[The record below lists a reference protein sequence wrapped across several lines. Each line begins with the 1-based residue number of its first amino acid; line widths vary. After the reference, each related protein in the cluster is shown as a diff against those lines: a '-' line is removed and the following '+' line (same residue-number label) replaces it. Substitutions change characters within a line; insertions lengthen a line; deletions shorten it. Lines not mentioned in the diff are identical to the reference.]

1 LAEADA
7 TEELTPFEAVTHFF
21 NRAADLVQLPDA
33 TRKVLGRSYRELR
46 VQVVVLMDSGD
57 HQVLNGYRIQHNGA
71 RGPYKGGIRFHP
83 EVDADEIRSLAALM
97 TWKTAIVDVPFGGAK
112 GGIQV
117 DPRTLTTNELER
129 MTRVYTNQISQFLGS
144 HRDIPAPDVN
154 TNAQVM
160 AWMMDEYGKR
170 HGYTPEIVTGKPIA
184 LGGSYGRDAATGRGT
199 IIVMNEAV
207 EHMGLVPHECRVAIQ
222 GFGNVGSWAA
232 RVAHERGYRIV
243 AVSDIEGGVYN
254 ESGLDIPKLLAH
266 HTETGFVGGFPTAE
280 AITNAQLLALPVEVL
295 LPAAMGRAIHCGNVD
310 TLQCRMVVEGA
321 NNPITPGADEVLN
334 KRGVVVVPDILAN
347 AGGVIVSYF
356 EWTQNIQQF
365 RWDEV
370 DVNQRLTKK
379 LVEAYDR
386 VSTFARLQSV
396 SLREAAFAIAVQRV
410 AETAHLRGY
419 I

>member
-1 LAEADA
+1 MS
-7 TEELTPFEAVTHFF
+7 PFEAVTHFF
-21 NRAADLVQLPDA
+21 NRAADLIQLPDS
-33 TRKVLGRSYRELR
+33 TRAVLRRSYRELT
-46 VQVVVLMDSGD
+46 VQVVLLKDSGD
-57 HQVLNGYRIQHNGA
+57 HEVLTGYRIQHNGA

-83 EVDADEIRSLAALM
+83 DVDADEIRSLAALM
-97 TWKTAIVDVPFGGAK
+97 TWKTAVVDVPFGGAK

-117 DPRTLTTNELER
+117 DPRNLSVNELER

-199 IIVMNEAV
+199 VIVMHEAV
-207 EHMGLVPHECRVAIQ
+207 EHMGLNPRECRLAIQ
-222 GFGNVGSWAA
+222 GFGNVGGWAA
-232 RVAHERGYRIV
+232 RVAHERGYKVI
-243 AVSDIEGGVYN
+243 AVSDSEGGILN
-254 ESGLDIPKLLAH
+254 EAGLDIPKLLAH
-266 HTETGFVGGFPTAE
+266 HTESGFVGGFPGAQP
-280 AITNAQLLALPVEVL
+280 ITNAELLALAVEVL

-310 TLQCRMVVEGA
+310 SLKCRMVVEGA
-321 NNPITPGADEVLN
+321 NNPITPDADEILN
-334 KRGVVVVPDILAN
+334 RRGVVIVPDILAN

-370 DVNQRLTKK
+370 DVNRRLTTR

-386 VSTFARLQSV
+386 VSTFARLQNV
-396 SLREAAFAIAVQRV
+396 SIREAAFAIAVQRV

>member
-1 LAEADA
+1 MAEAQPTQDMS
-7 TEELTPFEAVTHFF
+7 PFEAVTHFF
-21 NRAADLVQLPDA
+21 NRAADLIQLPDS
-33 TRKVLGRSYRELR
+33 TRSVLRRSYRELT
-46 VQVVVLMDSGD
+46 VQVVLLKDNGD
-57 HQVLNGYRIQHNGA
+57 HDVLTGFRIQHNGA
-71 RGPYKGGIRFHP
+71 RGPYKGGVRFHP
-83 EVDADEIRSLAALM
+83 DVDADQIRSLAALM
-97 TWKTAIVDVPFGGAK
+97 TWKAAVVDVPFGGAK

-117 DPRTLTTNELER
+117 DPRQLTVNELER
-129 MTRVYTNQISQFLGS
+129 MTRVYTNQISHFLGS

-199 IIVMNEAV
+199 VIVMHEAA
-207 EHMGLVPHECRVAIQ
+207 ERMGLTPGECRVAIQ
-222 GFGNVGSWAA
+222 GFGNVGGWAA
-232 RVAHERGYRIV
+232 RVAHERGYKVI
-243 AVSDIEGGVYN
+243 AVSDVEGGILN
-254 ESGLDIPKLLAH
+254 EDGLDIPKLLAH
-266 HTETGFVGGFPTAE
+266 HTETGFVGGFPRAQP
-280 AITNAQLLALPVEVL
+280 ISNADLLALPVEVL

-310 TLQCRMVVEGA
+310 SLRCRIVVEGA
-321 NNPITPGADEVLN
+321 NNPITPEADEVLN
-334 KRGVVVVPDILAN
+334 RRGVLIVPDILAN

-370 DVNQRLTKK
+370 DVNRRLTTR
-379 LVEAYDR
+379 LVAAYDR
-386 VSTFARLQSV
+386 VATFARLQNV
-396 SLREAAFAIAVQRV
+396 SMREAAFAIAVQRV

>member
-1 LAEADA
+1 M
-7 TEELTPFEAVTHFF
+7 TPFQAVSHFF
-21 NRAADLVQLPDA
+21 NRAADLIRIPDS
-33 TRKVLGRSYRELR
+33 TREVLGGSYRELT
-46 VQVVVLMDSGD
+46 VQVVVLKDNGD
-57 HQVLNGYRIQHNGA
+57 HEVFTGYRIQHNGA

-83 EVDADEIRSLAALM
+83 EVDADEVRSLAALM
-97 TWKTAIVDVPFGGAK
+97 TWKTAVVDVPFGGAK

-117 DPRTLTTNELER
+117 DPRTLSLTELER
-129 MTRVYTNQISQFLGS
+129 MTRVYTNLISQFLGS

-160 AWMMDEYGKR
+160 AWIMDEYGKR

-199 IIVMNEAV
+199 VIVMNEAV
-207 EHMGLVPHECRVAIQ
+207 EHMGLKPTECRVAIQ

-232 RVAHERGYRIV
+232 RVAHEKGYRVV
-243 AVSDIEGGVYN
+243 AVSDSEGGVLN
-254 ESGLDIPKLLAH
+254 ESGLDIPRLLAH
-266 HTETGFVGGFPTAE
+266 HTETGFVGGFPAAQ
-280 AITNAQLLALPVEVL
+280 AISNAALLSLPVEVL

-321 NNPITPGADEVLN
+321 NNPITPGADEILN
-334 KRGVVVVPDILAN
+334 HRGVVVVPDILAN

-370 DVNQRLTKK
+370 DVNQRLTRK

-386 VSTFARLQSV
+386 VSTFARLQNV

>member
-1 LAEADA
+1 MS
-7 TEELTPFEAVTHFF
+7 PFEAVTHFF
-21 NRAADLVQLPDA
+21 NRAADLIQLPDS
-33 TRKVLGRSYRELR
+33 TRSVLGRSYRELT
-46 VQVVVLMDSGD
+46 VQVVLLMDSGD
-57 HQVLNGYRIQHNGA
+57 HQVLTGYRIQHNGA

-97 TWKTAIVDVPFGGAK
+97 TWKTAVVDVPFGGAK

-117 DPRTLTTNELER
+117 DPRTLSTNELER

-199 IIVMNEAV
+199 VIVMHEAV
-207 EHMGLVPHECRVAIQ
+207 EHMGLSPLECRVAIQ

-232 RVAHERGYRIV
+232 RVAHERGYRVI

-266 HTETGFVGGFPTAE
+266 RTETGFVGGFPGAE
-280 AITNAQLLALPVEVL
+280 AITNAELLALPVEVL

-321 NNPITPGADEVLN
+321 NNPITPGADEILN
-334 KRGVVVVPDILAN
+334 RRGILVVPDILAN

-370 DVNQRLTKK
+370 DVNKRLTTR

-386 VSTFARLQSV
+386 VFTFARLQGV

>member
-1 LAEADA
+1 MAEAQPTQDMS
-7 TEELTPFEAVTHFF
+7 PFEAVTHFF
-21 NRAADLVQLPDA
+21 NRAADLIQLPDS
-33 TRKVLGRSYRELR
+33 TRSVLRRSYRELT
-46 VQVVVLMDSGD
+46 VQVVLLKDNGD
-57 HQVLNGYRIQHNGA
+57 HDVLTGFRIQHNGA
-71 RGPYKGGIRFHP
+71 RGPYKGGVRFHP
-83 EVDADEIRSLAALM
+83 DVDADQIRSLAALM
-97 TWKTAIVDVPFGGAK
+97 TWKAAVVDVPFGGAK

-117 DPRTLTTNELER
+117 DPRNLTVNELER
-129 MTRVYTNQISQFLGS
+129 MTRVYTNQISHFLGS

-199 IIVMNEAV
+199 VIVMHEAA
-207 EHMGLVPHECRVAIQ
+207 ERMGLTPGECRVAIQ
-222 GFGNVGSWAA
+222 GFGNVGGWAA
-232 RVAHERGYRIV
+232 RVAHERGYKVI
-243 AVSDIEGGVYN
+243 AVSDVEGGILN
-254 ESGLDIPKLLAH
+254 EDGLDIPKLLAH
-266 HTETGFVGGFPTAE
+266 HTETGFVGGFPRAQP
-280 AITNAQLLALPVEVL
+280 ISNADLLALPVEVL

-310 TLQCRMVVEGA
+310 SLRCRIVVEGA
-321 NNPITPGADEVLN
+321 NNPITPEADEVLN
-334 KRGVVVVPDILAN
+334 RRGVLIVPDILAN

-370 DVNQRLTKK
+370 DVNRRLTTR
-379 LVEAYDR
+379 LVAAYDR
-386 VSTFARLQSV
+386 VATFARLQNV
-396 SLREAAFAIAVQRV
+396 SMREAAFAIAVQRV

>member
-1 LAEADA
+1 M
-7 TEELTPFEAVTHFF
+7 TPFQAVSHFF
-21 NRAADLVQLPDA
+21 NRAADLIQLPGS
-33 TRKVLGRSYRELR
+33 TREVLGRSYRELT
-46 VQVVVLMDSGD
+46 VQVVVLKDNGD
-57 HQVLNGYRIQHNGA
+57 HEVLTGYRIQHNGA

-83 EVDADEIRSLAALM
+83 EVDADEVRSLAALM
-97 TWKTAIVDVPFGGAK
+97 TWKTAVVDVPFGGAK

-117 DPRTLTTNELER
+117 DPRTLSLTELER
-129 MTRVYTNQISQFLGS
+129 MTRVYTNLISQFLGS

-160 AWMMDEYGKR
+160 AWIMDEYGKR

-199 IIVMNEAV
+199 VIVMNEAV
-207 EHMGLVPHECRVAIQ
+207 EHMGLDPTTCRVAIQ

-232 RVAHERGYRIV
+232 RVAHEKGYRVI
-243 AVSDIEGGVYN
+243 AVSDSEGGVLN
-254 ESGLDIPKLLAH
+254 EAGLDIPKLVAH
-266 HTETGFVGGFPTAE
+266 HTETGFVGGFPTAQ
-280 AITNAQLLALPVEVL
+280 AITNAELLALPVDVL
-295 LPAAMGRAIHCGNVD
+295 LPAAMGRAIHCGNVE

-321 NNPITPGADEVLN
+321 NNPVTPGADKILN
-334 KRGVVVVPDILAN
+334 QRGVVVVPDILAN

-370 DVNQRLTKK
+370 DVNQRLTRK

-386 VSTFARLQSV
+386 VATFARLQNV

>member
-1 LAEADA
+1 MAEALDG
-7 TEELTPFEAVTHFF
+7 EEMTPFQAVSHFF
-21 NRAADLVQLPDA
+21 NRAADLIQLPDS
-33 TRKVLGRSYRELR
+33 TREVLGRSYRELT
-46 VQVVVLMDSGD
+46 VQVVVLKDNGD
-57 HQVLNGYRIQHNGA
+57 HEVLTGYRIQHNGA

-83 EVDADEIRSLAALM
+83 EVDADEVRSLAALM
-97 TWKTAIVDVPFGGAK
+97 TWKTAVVDVPFGGAK

-117 DPRTLTTNELER
+117 DPRTLSLTELER
-129 MTRVYTNQISQFLGS
+129 MTRVYTNLISQFLGS

-160 AWMMDEYGKR
+160 AWIMDEYGKR

-199 IIVMNEAV
+199 VIVMNEAV
-207 EHMGLVPHECRVAIQ
+207 EHMGLDPTECRVAIQ
-222 GFGNVGSWAA
+222 GFGKVGSWAA
-232 RVAHERGYRIV
+232 RVAHEKGYRVIG
-243 AVSDIEGGVYN
+243 VSDSEGGVLN
-254 ESGLDIPKLLAH
+254 EAGLDVPKLVAH
-266 HTETGFVGGFPTAE
+266 HTETGFVGGFPTAQ
-280 AITNAQLLALPVEVL
+280 AITNAELLALPVEVL

-310 TLQCRMVVEGA
+310 TLRCRMVVEGA
-321 NNPITPGADEVLN
+321 NNPVTPGADKILN
-334 KRGVVVVPDILAN
+334 HRGVVVVPDILAN

-370 DVNQRLTKK
+370 DVNQRLTRK

-386 VSTFARLQSV
+386 VATFARLQNV

>member
-1 LAEADA
+1 MAEAGAAD
-7 TEELTPFEAVTHFF
+7 ELTPFEAVTHFF
-21 NRAADLVQLPDA
+21 NRAADLIQLPDA
-33 TRKVLGRSYRELR
+33 TRKVLGRSYRELT

-57 HQVLNGYRIQHNGA
+57 HQVLTGYRFQHNGA
-71 RGPYKGGIRFHP
+71 RGPYKGGTRFHP
-83 EVDADEIRSLAALM
+83 EVDADDIRSLAALM
-97 TWKTAIVDVPFGGAK
+97 TWKTAVVDVPFGGAK

-117 DPRTLTTNELER
+117 DPRNMTTNELER

-199 IIVMNEAV
+199 VIVMNEAV
-207 EHMGLVPHECRVAIQ
+207 EHMGLVPHECRIAIQ

-243 AVSDIEGGVYN
+243 AVSDIEGGVFN

-266 HTETGFVGGFPTAE
+266 HTETGVVGGFPAAE
-280 AITNAQLLALPVEVL
+280 AISNAQLLALPVDVL

-321 NNPITPGADEVLN
+321 NNPITPGADEILN

>member
-1 LAEADA
+1 MAEADA

-207 EHMGLVPHECRVAIQ
+207 EHMGLDPHECRVAIQ

>member
-1 LAEADA
+1 MS
-7 TEELTPFEAVTHFF
+7 PFEAVTHFF
-21 NRAADLVQLPDA
+21 NRAADLIQLPDS
-33 TRKVLGRSYRELR
+33 TRSVLGRSYRELT
-46 VQVVVLMDSGD
+46 VQVVLLMDNGD
-57 HQVLNGYRIQHNGA
+57 HRVLTGYRIQHNGA

-97 TWKTAIVDVPFGGAK
+97 TWKTAVVDVPFGGAK

-117 DPRTLTTNELER
+117 DPRTLSMNELER

-199 IIVMNEAV
+199 VIVMHEAV
-207 EHMGLVPHECRVAIQ
+207 EHMGLTPLECRVAIQ

-232 RVAHERGYRIV
+232 RVAHERGYRV
-243 AVSDIEGGVYN
+243 VGVSDIEGGVYN
-254 ESGLDIPKLLAH
+254 EAGLDIPKLLAH
-266 HTETGFVGGFPTAE
+266 RTETGFVGGFPGAE
-280 AITNAQLLALPVEVL
+280 AITNAELLALPVEVL

-310 TLQCRMVVEGA
+310 SLQCRMVVEGA
-321 NNPITPGADEVLN
+321 NNPITPGADEILN
-334 KRGVVVVPDILAN
+334 RKGILVVPDILAN

-370 DVNQRLTKK
+370 DVNKRLTTR
-379 LVEAYDR
+379 LVDAYDR
-386 VSTFARLQSV
+386 VFTFARLQSV
-396 SLREAAFAIAVQRV
+396 SMREAAFAIAVQRV

>member
-1 LAEADA
+1 LAEAA
-7 TEELTPFEAVTHFF
+7 SREEMSPFEAVTHFF
-21 NRAADLVQLPDA
+21 NRAADLIQLPDS
-33 TRKVLGRSYRELR
+33 TRSVLGRSYRELT
-46 VQVVVLMDSGD
+46 VQVVLLMDSGD
-57 HQVLNGYRIQHNGA
+57 HQVLTGYRIQHNGA

-97 TWKTAIVDVPFGGAK
+97 TWKTAVVDVPFGGAK

-117 DPRTLTTNELER
+117 DPRTLSTNELER

-199 IIVMNEAV
+199 VIVMHEAV
-207 EHMGLVPHECRVAIQ
+207 EHMGLSPLECRVAIQ

-232 RVAHERGYRIV
+232 RVAHERGYRVI

-266 HTETGFVGGFPTAE
+266 RTETGFVGGFPGAE
-280 AITNAQLLALPVEVL
+280 AITNAELLALPVEVL

-321 NNPITPGADEVLN
+321 NNPITPGADEILN
-334 KRGVVVVPDILAN
+334 RRGILVVPDILAN

-370 DVNQRLTKK
+370 DVNKRLTTR

-386 VSTFARLQSV
+386 VFTFARLQGV

>member
-1 LAEADA
+1 MS
-7 TEELTPFEAVTHFF
+7 PFEAVTHFF
-21 NRAADLVQLPDA
+21 NRAADLIQLPDS
-33 TRKVLGRSYRELR
+33 TRSVLRRSYRELT
-46 VQVVVLMDSGD
+46 VQVVLLKDNGD
-57 HQVLNGYRIQHNGA
+57 HDVLTGFRIQHNGA
-71 RGPYKGGIRFHP
+71 RGPYKGGVRFHP
-83 EVDADEIRSLAALM
+83 DVDADQIRSLAALM
-97 TWKTAIVDVPFGGAK
+97 TWKAAVVDVPFGGAK

-117 DPRTLTTNELER
+117 DPRNLTVNELER
-129 MTRVYTNQISQFLGS
+129 MTRVYTNQISHFLGS

-199 IIVMNEAV
+199 VIVMHEAA
-207 EHMGLVPHECRVAIQ
+207 ERMGLTPGECRVAIQ
-222 GFGNVGSWAA
+222 GFGNVGGWAA
-232 RVAHERGYRIV
+232 RVAHERGYKVI
-243 AVSDIEGGVYN
+243 AVSDVEGGILN
-254 ESGLDIPKLLAH
+254 EDGLDIPKLLAH
-266 HTETGFVGGFPTAE
+266 HTETGFVGGFPRAQP
-280 AITNAQLLALPVEVL
+280 ISNADLLALPVEVL

-310 TLQCRMVVEGA
+310 SLRCRIVVEGA
-321 NNPITPGADEVLN
+321 NNPITPEADEVLN
-334 KRGVVVVPDILAN
+334 RRGVLIVPDILAN

-370 DVNQRLTKK
+370 DVNRRLTTR
-379 LVEAYDR
+379 LVAAYDR
-386 VSTFARLQSV
+386 VATFARLQNV
-396 SLREAAFAIAVQRV
+396 SMREAAFAIAVQRV

>member
-1 LAEADA
+1 MAEADA
-7 TEELTPFEAVTHFF
+7 TDEMTPFEAVTHFF
-21 NRAADLVQLPDA
+21 TRAADLVRLPDS
-33 TRKVLGRSYRELR
+33 TRSVLSRSYRELT
-46 VQVVVLMDSGD
+46 VQVVVLLDNGE
-57 HQVLNGYRIQHNGA
+57 HLALTGYRIQHNGA

-83 EVDADEIRSLAALM
+83 EVDADEVRSLAALM

-117 DPRTLTTNELER
+117 DPRTLSSNELER
-129 MTRVYTNQISQFLGS
+129 MTRVYTNQISAILGS

-199 IIVMNEAV
+199 VIVMNEAV
-207 EHMGLVPHECRVAIQ
+207 EHMGMAPSDCRVAIQ

-232 RVAHERGYRIV
+232 RVAHEKGYRVI
-243 AVSDIEGGVYN
+243 AVSDSEGGVVN
-254 ESGLDIPKLLAH
+254 EFGLDIPKLVAH
-266 HTETGFVGGFPTAE
+266 HIDTGFVGGFAGGE
-280 AITNAQLLALPVEVL
+280 AITNAELLALPVEVL
-295 LPAAMGRAIHCGNVD
+295 LPAAMGRAIHSGNVD

-321 NNPITPGADEVLN
+321 NNPVTPAADEILN
-334 KRGVVVVPDILAN
+334 RRGVVVVPDILAN

>member
-1 LAEADA
+1 
-7 TEELTPFEAVTHFF
+7 
-21 NRAADLVQLPDA
+21 
-33 TRKVLGRSYRELR
+33 
-46 VQVVVLMDSGD
+46 
-57 HQVLNGYRIQHNGA
+57 
-71 RGPYKGGIRFHP
+71 
-83 EVDADEIRSLAALM
+83 
-97 TWKTAIVDVPFGGAK
+97 
-112 GGIQV
+112 
-117 DPRTLTTNELER
+117 
-129 MTRVYTNQISQFLGS
+129 
-144 HRDIPAPDVN
+144 
-154 TNAQVM
+154 M

-199 IIVMNEAV
+199 VIVMHEAV
-207 EHMGLVPHECRVAIQ
+207 EHMGLSPLECRVAIQ

-232 RVAHERGYRIV
+232 RVAHERGYRVV

-266 HTETGFVGGFPTAE
+266 RTETGFVGGFPGAE
-280 AITNAQLLALPVEVL
+280 AITNAELLALPVEVL

-321 NNPITPGADEVLN
+321 NHPITPGADEILN
-334 KRGVVVVPDILAN
+334 RRGILVVPDILAN
-347 AGGVIVSYF
+347 AGGVVVSYF

-370 DVNQRLTKK
+370 DVNKRLTAR

-386 VSTFARLQSV
+386 VFTFARLQSV